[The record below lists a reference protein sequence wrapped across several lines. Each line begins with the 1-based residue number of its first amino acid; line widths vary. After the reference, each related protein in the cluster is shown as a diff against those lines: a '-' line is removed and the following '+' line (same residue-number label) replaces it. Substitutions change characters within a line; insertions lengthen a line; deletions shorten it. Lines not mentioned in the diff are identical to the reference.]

1 MLVVAYHN
9 LAVAQEF
16 ADDAATAATRAAQMK
31 KIWAAREG
39 TAPARGLSAG
49 GVPAMPLL
57 GPGAWTG

>member
-39 TAPARGLSAG
+39 
-49 GVPAMPLL
+49 
-57 GPGAWTG
+57 